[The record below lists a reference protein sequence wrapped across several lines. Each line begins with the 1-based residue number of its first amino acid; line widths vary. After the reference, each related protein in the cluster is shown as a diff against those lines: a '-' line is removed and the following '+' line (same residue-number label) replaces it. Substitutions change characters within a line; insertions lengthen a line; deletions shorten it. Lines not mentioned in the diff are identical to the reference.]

1 MNSESTSSNRA
12 AAFVQN
18 MIELCKRS
26 NAARSALRRSVSPE
40 QEVFI
45 YVYLSPWIDL
55 TDIRKRKIYTLVA
68 SMLASEKDVS
78 SGSLSLGKALQ
89 FAVKK
94 RIKKDSSNK
103 EPPLDPRF
111 RRLLATDGV
120 DDALLV
126 LRPIISLIQA
136 RCPGQLDYISLLRD
150 LEWYDERV
158 RVRWARD
165 FFGTAEEQGDI

>member
-1 MNSESTSSNRA
+1 MKSERTSSNRA

-26 NAARSALRRSVSPE
+26 NGARSALRRAVSQE
-40 QEVFI
+40 QEAFI
-45 YVYLSPWIDL
+45 YMYLSPWIDL
-55 TDIRKRKIYTLVA
+55 TDNRKRKIYTLVA
-68 SMLASEKDVS
+68 SMLASEKDVG

-89 FAVKK
+89 LSVKK
-94 RIKKDSSNK
+94 RIKKDDSNK
-103 EPPLDPRF
+103 EPPSDPRF

-126 LRPIISLIQA
+126 LPPIIRLIQA
-136 RCPGQLDYISLLRD
+136 RCPGQLDYVSLLRD

-158 RVRWARD
+158 RIRWARD
-165 FFGTAEEQGDI
+165 FFRTVEEQEDI